1 MQNIKNQVMNSTNQN
16 QTVSTQQPATLM
28 AKPSITP
35 AQPAYISTQQQ
46 PSPLQSS
53 GVNIVIYNPTVSP
66 SAGTVTNSNNT
77 YGMPMSYPQ
86 NYYVNQQQQPTP
98 STTVA
103 KAYLANSSLKDDVKT
118 NEEKT
123 DKKEET
129 HKENIVQLTDDY
141 IKTLENYLNNQNA
154 RIREM
159 GAKELFARFKE
170 HKSRYND
177 IALTNLLN
185 KALQDGSQ
193 NVRFVA
199 LSALDAGFAQG
210 DNLTKQILQKMQ
222 SSKAVYG
229 EDAMLASEILLKTA
243 GNKVEIDVPG
253 PKPNPKPQPN
263 TTEKKGK

>member
-1 MQNIKNQVMNSTNQN
+1 MQNIKNQVTNSTNQN
-16 QTVSTQQPATLM
+16 QTVSAQQPAAFM
-28 AKPSITP
+28 QKPPITP
-35 AQPAYISTQQQ
+35 AQPAYIPTQQQ

-77 YGMPMSYPQ
+77 YGMPMAYPQ
-86 NYYVNQQQQPTP
+86 NYYVNQTQQPTP
-98 STTVA
+98 ATTVA
-103 KAYLANSSLKDDVKT
+103 KAYLANSALKDDVKT
-118 NEEKT
+118 SEEKPAEPE
-123 DKKEET
+123 KKEET

-154 RIREM
+154 KIREM

-199 LSALDAGFAQG
+199 LTTLDAGYAQG

-229 EDAMLASEILLKTA
+229 EDAMLASEVLLKTA
-243 GNKVEIDVPG
+243 GNKIEIDVPG
-253 PKPNPKPQPN
+253 PKPSSN
-263 TTEKKGK
+263 TATKKGK